1 MSITETQNGEQ
12 IKQRYL
18 ARVNQLFDN
27 IQLWLQ
33 DRQELQIKQGEVEI
47 GEDLTGFYLAPT
59 LIVSGPEEQLAEF
72 KPEGACIMDAE
83 GRIDVLGWLGIE
95 YVIYMVNDGPFLG
108 GKKVFKDIDADGWYW
123 VENNLKN
130 KAHFMNQANFVKLF
144 TQASDYAL

>member
-1 MSITETQNGEQ
+1 MTIIENGEQ

-27 IQLWLQ
+27 VKLWLKE
-33 DRQELQIKQGEVEI
+33 RQELQIRQGEVEI
-47 GEDLTGFYLAPT
+47 GEDLTGFYTAPT
-59 LIVSGPEEQLAEF
+59 LIISSTEEQLAEF

-95 YVIYMVNDGPFLG
+95 YVIYMVNGGPILG
-108 GKKVFKDIDADGWYW
+108 GKKVFKDIEADGWYW

-130 KAHFMNQANFVKLF
+130 KAHFMNKANFVKLF
-144 TQASDYAL
+144 TQASDYVL